1 MPHIFEEE
9 KEILFQTLLLARD
22 GKMEL
27 SCRLVP
33 IFCLL
38 VCLSLDF
45 SSAEA
50 SRQSRG
56 RGRVS
61 FNKTTNGE
69 GIRSGKICEQYN
81 SSDKNSYCG
90 EIKESAIVAFLL
102 LLLLM
107 LLLLL
112 LQLLLLLTLLL
123 LLLLLFSFFPS
134 VACHFPPSPVSL
146 SLCSVPFP
154 DRPLRERPLQRRDQ
168 ERDMLHL
175 GRVLSGRGNERGL
188 VRKRVRGLLHK

>member
-9 KEILFQTLLLARD
+9 KEILLQTLLLARD

-27 SCRLVP
+27 SCRLLP

-69 GIRSGKICEQYN
+69 GIRSGKICQQYN

-90 EIKESAIVAFLL
+90 EIKESAVDALL
-102 LLLLM
+102 LVLLLLLLLLQMLLLLM

-112 LQLLLLLTLLL
+112 LLLLA
-123 LLLLLFSFFPS
+123 FFPS

-168 ERDMLHL
+168 ERDLLHL
-175 GRVLSGRGNERGL
+175 GRVLSGGGNKRGL